1 MIDLSLDLMLFAIKC
16 FVLAGPVVFIIWIA
30 RRMR

>member
-1 MIDLSLDLMLFAIKC
+1 MIDIALDLMLFAIKC
-16 FVLAGPVVFIIWIA
+16 FVLAGPLVFIVWMA

>member
-1 MIDLSLDLMLFAIKC
+1 MIDLVLDLMLFAIKC
-16 FVLAGPVVFIIWIA
+16 FVLAGPVVFIFWIA

>member
-1 MIDLSLDLMLFAIKC
+1 MIDLALDLMLFGIKC
-16 FVLAGPVVFIIWIA
+16 FVLAGPLVFIAWMA